1 MAALSRDQILKTIR
15 QSPRVPAPSQ
25 TVSRILSLT
34 QNPDCDLSVV
44 AELIQRD
51 GALTVQLLRQA
62 NSSLYAT
69 AHATSSVKD
78 ACVRLGI
85 KRVRAAIINDHVVS
99 GLGKACP
106 PGFDASTY
114 WQAALATSVAARD
127 LCLTLMPSAAE
138 DAGTAGLL
146 CDIGIGLLAYGISNL
161 YKPVLTEL
169 AGSLTPMV
177 ERIERRVIGVTH
189 SEVGSAILSD
199 WKLDQSVISAVR
211 YHHEVDLNQ
220 DGQENELRFCRIV
233 SAAVTCSELALFG
246 TEMETVDRLFTQVG
260 ALCPNPDEVVGTLL
274 DQLVIHIQQTA
285 ESLAVELGST
295 DDLASNLQN
304 ALGESAQPG
313 PSISFKPMDRSL
325 FETT

>member
-1 MAALSRDQILKTIR
+1 MASLSKDQILKTIR

-34 QNPDCDLSVV
+34 QNPDCNLTAV

-106 PGFDASTY
+106 PGFDASKY
-114 WQAALATSVAARD
+114 WQSALATSVAARD
-127 LCLTLMPSAAE
+127 LCSKLMPSAAE

-146 CDIGIGLLAYGISNL
+146 CDIGIGLLAYGISND
-161 YKPVLTEL
+161 YKPVLSEL
-169 AGSLTPMV
+169 GGSLTPMI

-189 SEVGSAILSD
+189 SEVGSAILAD
-199 WKLDQSVISAVR
+199 WKLDPSVINAVR
-211 YHHEVDLNQ
+211 CHHEADSDL
-220 DGQENELRFCRIV
+220 DGQENEVKFCRIV

-246 TEMETVDRLFTQVG
+246 TEMEAVDRLFKQVG
-260 ALCPNPDEVVGTLL
+260 ALCPNPDEVVGALL
-274 DQLVIHIQQTA
+274 DQLVVHIQQIA
-285 ESLAVELGST
+285 EGLAVELGST
-295 DDLASNLQN
+295 DDLASNLQSVI
-304 ALGESAQPG
+304 GESAQSG
-313 PSISFKPMDRSL
+313 VSMFFKPMSRSL
-325 FETT
+325 FES

>member
-1 MAALSRDQILKTIR
+1 MAALSKDQILKTIR

-34 QNPDCDLSVV
+34 QNPDCNLTAV

-106 PGFDASTY
+106 PGFDASKY
-114 WQAALATSVAARD
+114 WQSALATSVAARD
-127 LCLTLMPSAAE
+127 LCAKLMPSASE

-146 CDIGIGLLAYGISNL
+146 CDIGIGLLAYGISND

-169 AGSLTPMV
+169 AGSLTPKV

-189 SEVGSAILSD
+189 SEIGSAILAD

-211 YHHEVDLNQ
+211 FHHEADPDL
-220 DGQENELRFCRIV
+220 DGQETELKFCRIV

-246 TEMETVDRLFTQVG
+246 TEIETVDRLFTQVG
-260 ALCPNPDEVVGTLL
+260 SLCPNPDEVVGTLL
-274 DQLVIHIQQTA
+274 DQLVVHIQQTA

-304 ALGESAQPG
+304 ALEGSAQSG
-313 PSISFKPMDRSL
+313 PKMSFKPMDRSL
-325 FETT
+325 FET

>member
-1 MAALSRDQILKTIR
+1 MGALSRDQILKTIR

-34 QNPDCDLSVV
+34 QNPDCNLTAV

-51 GALTVQLLRQA
+51 GSLTVQLLRQA

-106 PGFDASTY
+106 PGFDASRY
-114 WQAALATSVAARD
+114 WQSALATSVAARD
-127 LCLTLMPSAAE
+127 LCAKLMPSAAE

-146 CDIGIGLLAYGISNL
+146 CDIGIGLLAYGISNE
-161 YKPVLTEL
+161 YRPVLTEL

-189 SEVGSAILSD
+189 SEIGSAILAD
-199 WKLDQSVISAVR
+199 WKLDESVISAVR
-211 YHHEVDLNQ
+211 YHHEPAPDLA
-220 DGQENELRFCRIV
+220 GHESELKFSRIV
-233 SAAVTCSELALFG
+233 SAAVTCSEIALFG
-246 TEMETVDRLFTQVG
+246 SEMETVDRLFTQVG
-260 ALCPNPDEVVGTLL
+260 ALCPNPDEVVGLLL
-274 DQLVIHIQQTA
+274 DQLVGHIQQTA

-295 DDLASNLQN
+295 EDLASNVQN
-304 ALGESAQPG
+304 ALEGSARAG
-313 PSISFKPMDRSL
+313 PSMSFKPMDRSL
-325 FETT
+325 FET